1 MNVKKN
7 LEDVL
12 SKIQKAKS
20 NSQNITLVAVS
31 KTVDSETIKLMYKAG
46 QMDFGENRVQ
56 VLKPKT
62 QELENL
68 NINWHFIGRLQTNKI
83 NQLIALSPTLWH
95 SCDSLERAKEYDK
108 RLCVQQ
114 KIQDTLLQINS
125 ANEDEKQGVSVQ
137 KAVETYLT
145 IKETCPNLN
154 LKGVMSIGAF
164 TDDIKVIQQSF
175 EATYKIYEQ
184 LQKQGATICSM
195 GMSKDYELAIQ
206 CGSNMVRVGSS
217 LFQ

>member
-31 KTVDSETIKLMYKAG
+31 KTVDSETIKLMYEAG
-46 QMDFGENRVQ
+46 QMEFGENRVQ

-108 RLCVQQ
+108 RLCIQQ
-114 KIQDTLLQINS
+114 KTQDTLLQVNS

-154 LKGVMSIGAF
+154 LQGVMSIGAF
-164 TDDIKVIQQSF
+164 TDDIKAIQQSF

>member
-31 KTVDSETIKLMYKAG
+31 KTVDSETIKLMYEAG
-46 QMDFGENRVQ
+46 QMEFGENRVQ

-62 QELENL
+62 QELKNL

-114 KIQDTLLQINS
+114 KTQDTLLQINS

-145 IKETCPNLN
+145 IKETCLNLN
-154 LKGVMSIGAF
+154 LQGVMSIGAF

>member
-31 KTVDSETIKLMYKAG
+31 KTVDSETIKLMYEAG
-46 QMDFGENRVQ
+46 QMEFGENRVQ

-62 QELENL
+62 QKLENL

-108 RLCVQQ
+108 RLCIQQ
-114 KIQDTLLQINS
+114 KTQDTLLQINS

-164 TDDIKVIQQSF
+164 TDDIKAIQQSF